1 MKIDKLIELPD
12 GTAQYVGELTANEL
26 LFVVEF
32 GLNVLLQNG
41 VTVIDETER
50 QVTLHE
56 QPEGVQ

>member
-12 GTAQYVGELTANEL
+12 GSAQYVGELTPNEL
-26 LFVVEF
+26 QFVVEF

-41 VTVIDETER
+41 VAIIDESER
-50 QVTLHE
+50 QVTVHD